1 LRQTRILERNK
12 AQNYNT
18 LKFPEDIP
26 EDKES
31 MKPRKEDTANENH
44 AFSKITE

>member
-1 LRQTRILERNK
+1 LRQTQILERNK

-31 MKPRKEDTANENH
+31 VKPWKKDTA
-44 AFSKITE
+44 KRITRLVK